1 MHNSHQSNSTVMVSG
16 NGCTAW
22 EQAACR
28 QNFRASAPAARANA
42 VLAKIAVAG
51 LIALTSTA
59 CFSAPPVCDATAAI
73 DKFDGVRPS
82 YTQCMQTSLA
92 VSAWRGCTATE
103 SAYQNKRLNKA
114 YKALIT
120 KLDSGHQAKLRSDER
135 IWIQYR
141 DALCVANP
149 YGLEQPESANLGCVM
164 QEDARRASYLESLT
178 SLAEIQG

>member
-1 MHNSHQSNSTVMVSG
+1 MPTLTEQEQEREVEQSFNKVYFVSENAKTHVRVNSAKAVIAGLLMAISTV
-16 NGCTAW
+16 C
-22 EQAACR
+22 
-28 QNFRASAPAARANA
+28 ASAP
-42 VLAKIAVAG
+42 LA
-51 LIALTSTA
+51 
-59 CFSAPPVCDATAAI
+59 CDATAAI
-73 DKFDGVRPS
+73 NKFDGVRPS

-92 VSAWRGCTATE
+92 VSAWRDCTATE
-103 SAYQNKRLNKA
+103 SAYQNKRLNAA

-135 IWIQYR
+135 VWIQYR

-149 YGLEQPESANLGCVM
+149 YGLEQPEPANLGCVL